1 MGNCLAQGVGNYL
14 IAPLGNCLTLEAFSL
29 GNYLIADRY
38 EGTSAKAE
46 RFFTGLTQLTK
57 LDTSAGA
64 RQISATTTPR
74 LV

>member
-1 MGNCLAQGVGNYL
+1 MNEL
-14 IAPLGNCLTLEAFSL
+14 LTN
-29 GNYLIADRY
+29 GRY

-64 RQISATTTPR
+64 RQISATTTSR

>member
-1 MGNCLAQGVGNYL
+1 MNELLAHG
-14 IAPLGNCLTLEAFSL
+14 
-29 GNYLIADRY
+29 RY
-38 EGTSAKAE
+38 EGTSAEAE